1 MIAEKALKLN
11 SALTLFFL
19 PAVRNISL
27 TASICRG
34 NCNKYIENELTLYL
48 LLNIIITERTRFCG
62 AMFWPLYSGGHLDCS
77 HLRKKITWKA
87 IARDGMTFITRLLH

>member
-11 SALTLFFL
+11 SALTLFFP

-48 LLNIIITERTRFCG
+48 LLNIIIIERTRFCG

-77 HLRKKITWKA
+77 HLGNKKIY
-87 IARDGMTFITRLLH
+87 MESYS